1 MIDILPTIERWCA
14 SGLRVAIATV
24 VDVAGSAPRLP
35 GSALAVNE
43 RGEVVGSVSGGCVE
57 GAVYEETMLLLGG
70 GRPRL
75 VRYGISDDDALS
87 VGLTCGGEIG
97 IFVDLVDARIC
108 ARLARAL
115 AERDPI
121 ALVTRLD
128 DDLSG
133 SKVLLT
139 EGDVGDLDARAFDD
153 AIVTDARALLA
164 AGETAL
170 RSYERSTTAGAAH
183 VFVHAFVP
191 QADMYIFG
199 AVDFS
204 RAMARAG
211 KFLDFR
217 VSVIDAR
224 PIFAT
229 KERMPDA
236 DEVVVAW
243 PDEFL
248 RNARVDAR
256 TAIVVLTHDLKFD
269 IPLLEVAL
277 ETTAGYIGAMGS
289 RRTHERRMVVLRE
302 LGLSEGSLAR
312 ISGPIGL
319 DIGAQTPEETA
330 VSIAAE
336 IVALRAGRTGGR
348 LSSGSQPIHPVTSSV
363 ALRVADCVDIE
374 A

>member
-14 SGLRVAIATV
+14 SGSRVALATV
-24 VDVAGSAPRLP
+24 VDVVGSAPRSP

-57 GAVYEETMLLLGG
+57 GAVYEAATLLLAG
-70 GRPRL
+70 GRPHL

-87 VGLTCGGEIG
+87 VGLVCGGEIAVF
-97 IFVDLVDARIC
+97 IDFVDAEIC
-108 ARLARAL
+108 ARLSRAL
-115 AERDPI
+115 VEREPI
-121 ALVTRLD
+121 ALLTRVD
-128 DDLSG
+128 DVFSG
-133 SKVLLT
+133 SKMILT
-139 EGDVGDLDARAFDD
+139 AHDVSASDVAGAFDAAMVAD
-153 AIVTDARALLA
+153 AAACLA

-170 RSYERSTTAGAAH
+170 RSQM
-183 VFVHAFVP
+183 FVHAFVP
-191 QADMYIFG
+191 QAEMYIFG

-204 RAMARAG
+204 RAMARVG

-217 VSVIDAR
+217 VTVIDAR

-229 KERMPDA
+229 EERMPDA
-236 DEVVVAW
+236 DAVVVAW

-248 RNARVDAR
+248 RSARVDSR

-277 ETTAGYIGAMGS
+277 EGTAGYIGALGS
-289 RRTHERRMVVLRE
+289 RRTHARRMAVLRE
-302 LGLSEGSLAR
+302 RGLPEASLAR

-336 IVALRAGRTGGR
+336 IVALRAGRMGGR
-348 LSSGSQPIHPVTSSV
+348 LTSSSQPIHPTSARS
-363 ALRVADCVDIE
+363 ALPLADCVDIE